1 MRSCT
6 VQISVNGQIR
16 DLHLTVFGEL
26 NKGNIIAAIG
36 RVMPTAGVD
45 IQAVKYGDLAY
56 IPWDEFR

>member
-6 VQISVNGQIR
+6 VQILVEGNVR

-36 RVMPTAGVD
+36 RKMPTAGIE

-56 IPWDEFR
+56 IPWADFR

>member
-6 VQISVNGQIR
+6 VQILVDGVVR

-36 RVMPTAGVD
+36 RKMPTAGIE
-45 IQAVKYGDLAY
+45 IQAIKYGDLAY
-56 IPWDEFR
+56 IPWADFR